1 MWTFGR
7 HFKLGGWAL
16 ASVCAM
22 ACSPLF
28 AQGGEQSELENER
41 ATLGRQIS
49 RAQQLITESEAQ
61 QKESER
67 GLSLIRREIEL
78 RDALLGTLGSEKRA
92 VRAALTVEVAGL
104 DSLELRLAKLRAEF
118 GATLRLSQR
127 LGARDDFWAFLLD
140 AESFSMALRRWAWV
154 RSYTTRRIA
163 QAEELEATL
172 ARIEG
177 RHAALAEQQGELDDI
192 GRKLQNERRSQREK
206 KRRADQVLTAL
217 QQEESGHRKDVERAQ
232 SKQRELDQAIAA
244 IIEAA
249 RLAARSGSAFGA
261 TPEGQATAA
270 AFTSNKGALP
280 WPVSQGTL
288 VGKFGTHPH
297 PSFPGIQIENNG
309 IDIATSDGAP
319 VHAVFKG
326 RVSTVVEFP
335 GLGWLIMIDH
345 GSHRSVYANL
355 RAPEV
360 AAGELVETGALLGA
374 VLDLGSGKGAVAH
387 LEIWDASGSSP
398 DNPLGWIAR

>member
-1 MWTFGR
+1 MAAWLMGA
-7 HFKLGGWAL
+7 LILLACPSVLCQAVSGG
-16 ASVCAM
+16 
-22 ACSPLF
+22 
-28 AQGGEQSELENER
+28 GGSQSDLEGQR
-41 ATLGRQIS
+41 DILDQQIS

-78 RDALLGTLGSEKRA
+78 RDALLGTLGAEKRA
-92 VRAALTVEVAGL
+92 VRSALAIEVAGL
-104 DSLELRLAKLRAEF
+104 DSLELRLAQLRAEF

-127 LGARDDFWAFLLD
+127 LGARDDLWAFLLD
-140 AESFSMALRRWAWV
+140 SDSFSMALRRWAWV
-154 RSYTTRRIA
+154 RSYAARRID

-172 ARIEG
+172 VRIEG
-177 RHAALAEQQGELDDI
+177 RHTALAGQQRELDGV
-192 GRKLQNERRSQREK
+192 GRKLQNERRVQRDN
-206 KRRADQVLTAL
+206 KRKAANVLTAL
-217 QQEESGHRKDVERAQ
+217 RREESGHRKDVQHAQ

-244 IIEAA
+244 LIEAA

-270 AFTSNKGALP
+270 AFTANKGQLP
-280 WPVSQGTL
+280 WPVRQGTL

-297 PSFPGIQIENNG
+297 PSFPGIQVNNNG
-309 IDIATSDGAP
+309 VDIATRDDAP
-319 VHAVFKG
+319 VRAVFNG
-326 RVSTVVEFP
+326 RVSSVVEFP

-360 AAGELVETGALLGA
+360 AEGDVIETGALLGQ
-374 VLDLGSGKGAVAH
+374 VLDLGGGKGSVAH
-387 LEIWDASGSSP
+387 LEIWDASGSAP
-398 DNPLGWIAR
+398 DNPLSWIAR

>member
-1 MWTFGR
+1 MAA
-7 HFKLGGWAL
+7 LILLPCPSVLCQANGG
-16 ASVCAM
+16 
-22 ACSPLF
+22 
-28 AQGGEQSELENER
+28 GGDGGSQSDLEGQR
-41 ATLGRQIS
+41 AILDQQIS

-78 RDALLGTLGSEKRA
+78 RDALLGTLGAEKRA
-92 VRAALTVEVAGL
+92 VRSALAVEVAGL
-104 DSLELRLAKLRAEF
+104 DSLELRLAQLRAEF

-127 LGARDDFWAFLLD
+127 LGARDDLWAFLLD
-140 AESFSMALRRWAWV
+140 SDSFSMALRRWAWV
-154 RSYTTRRIA
+154 RSYAARRIA

-172 ARIEG
+172 LRIEG
-177 RHAALAEQQGELDDI
+177 RHTALAGQQRELDGV
-192 GRKLQNERRSQREK
+192 GRKLQNERRVQRDN
-206 KRRADQVLTAL
+206 KRKAANVLTAL
-217 QQEESGHRKDVERAQ
+217 RREESGHRKDVQRAQ
-232 SKQRELDQAIAA
+232 SKQRELDEAIAA
-244 IIEAA
+244 LIEAA

-270 AFTSNKGALP
+270 AFTANKGQLP
-280 WPVSQGTL
+280 WPVRQGTL

-297 PSFPGIQIENNG
+297 PSFPGIQVNNNG
-309 IDIATSDGAP
+309 VDIATSDDAP

-326 RVSTVVEFP
+326 RVSSVVEFP

-360 AAGELVETGALLGA
+360 GEGDVIETGALLGQ

-387 LEIWDASGSSP
+387 LEIWDASGSAP
-398 DNPLGWIAR
+398 DNPLSWIAR